1 MEEDK
6 IKIELSNYDIDKR
19 ILKGMISKLS
29 EITHDNESIKSMFK
43 TKGLF
48 WILLSKRI
56 IIMDPGFIKGTFS
69 DIEIINHSQIERLY
83 YNINRGFF
91 SNSMELSIKLSKE
104 KTRRYDVEWSI
115 EEVEKAIDYLKETIK
130 DRKLK
135 KKYKKVNTTKSD
147 LGKLEKMADLKD
159 KGVISEEEFE
169 NHKKKLLKKL

>member
-6 IKIELSNYDIDKR
+6 IKIELSKYDIDNR

-29 EITHDNESIKSMFK
+29 EITHDNESIKAMFK
-43 TKGLF
+43 TKGLY

-56 IIMDPGFIKGTFS
+56 FIMDPGFIKGTFS

-91 SNSMELSIKLSKE
+91 SNSMELSIKLPKE
-104 KTRRYDVEWSI
+104 KTRTYSVSGNFD
-115 EEVEKAIDYLKETIK
+115 EVEKAIDFLKETM
-130 DRKLK
+130 DERKLK
-135 KKYKKVNTTKSD
+135 KKHRKTKDTTSE
-147 LGKLEKMADLKD
+147 LNKLEKMADLKD
-159 KGVISEEEFE
+159 KGIISEEEFE